1 MLLESYLFSLAAGG
15 VVLLVSI
22 IAGGGD
28 SDMSSDADVDAEA
41 DVDFGLDGGFD
52 KDFELDKDF
61 GFDKDLGKL
70 DLEDVDGGLWLP
82 FLSLRFW
89 TFGLV
94 CYGLT
99 GLLLHFFENSLG
111 FPVALTT
118 GISLGWIIS
127 YAFHRLK
134 KSSISSATSLQQNSG
149 QEGKVLIA
157 IEKGKMGK
165 IRIKQ
170 GGQLVDVPAQ
180 TNDDERIE
188 SGEQVLILRVENGV
202 AMVSHLEQLQKNL
215 KKRNMEKQVD
225 KDIGGS

>member
-1 MLLESYLFSLAAGG
+1 MFLGSYLFSLALGG

-22 IAGGGD
+22 FAGGGD
-28 SDMSSDADVDAEA
+28 SDVSTDTDADVDIG
-41 DVDFGLDGGFD
+41 FDGGFD

-61 GFDKDLGKL
+61 GFDKDFGKI

-89 TFGLV
+89 TFGLGS
-94 CYGLT
+94 YGMT
-99 GLLLHFFENSLG
+99 GLLLHALENSFA
-111 FPVALTT
+111 FPVALVT

-134 KSSISSATSLQQNSG
+134 KSSVSSTTTLEQNSG

-157 IEKGKMGK
+157 VEKGKIGK

-170 GGQLVDVPAQ
+170 GGQLVDIPAQ
-180 TNDDERIE
+180 TYDNDRIE

-202 AMVSHLEQLQKNL
+202 ATVSHLQQFQKTLQQ
-215 KKRNMEKQVD
+215 RNKEKQNEA
-225 KDIGGS
+225 KGIQES